1 MWFWQGW
8 QWQYHSLLTEWSEK
22 KKSVSFKLATLGL
35 LQIFN
40 YLSHLP
46 QHHLIKEAP
55 LYRMKEQDRY
65 TQMWKGFRDE
75 WKGLVVG
82 RTWRCRK
89 RKLQNRNTFWHHSNL
104 WIEANWNRPAS
115 SPLIFWSIWV
125 NNSSF
130 LLKFPWVVFL
140 SLAHK
145 RICWK
150 KKKRILLNRRLSI
163 YLVTEY
169 LQAQYK
175 LWIKIYKVL

>member
-1 MWFWQGW
+1 MWFRQGW
-8 QWQYHSLLTEWSEK
+8 QWQYHSLLTDWSEK
-22 KKSVSFKLATLGL
+22 KCVSFKLAKLGL

-40 YLSHLP
+40 HLSHLP

-55 LYRMKEQDRY
+55 LYRMKEWDRY
-65 TQMWKGFRDE
+65 TQMRKGFRDE
-75 WKGLVVG
+75 WQGLVVG
-82 RTWRCRK
+82 RTWRRRK
-89 RKLQNRNTFWHHSNL
+89 RILQNRNTLWHHSNL

-130 LLKFPWVVFL
+130 LLKFPLVVFL

-145 RICWK
+145 RI
-150 KKKRILLNRRLSI
+150 LLNRRFSI